1 MKKRNKRRWIVTSNI
16 YGYLFSKAL
25 LALLLLFA
33 AQAFFYL
40 NNTRIFHIRDLHE
53 WAGIVWGNIIFGIAT
68 IGCILLPY
76 FVANLLPF
84 KFRWNKTYHRLTE
97 ILLYY
102 VPVLFII
109 ISDICDASYY
119 QYTYRRLTGEIFQ
132 YLGISGN
139 MGSLWPHFLVDYWH
153 STLFGFLLIFLTFYF
168 GSKIILIGRNKYRNH
183 RINDLVGLI
192 IGVAVVIFLL
202 RGGFGKNIEWSDTT
216 KYCQSKN
223 SALVTNSGYNIV
235 RTFNGGTLQEVDYL
249 DDAQAL
255 QLFNPAYAPYD
266 FAADSTPWTP
276 CWAPNSG
283 HFLTATPDSLKQQ
296 YNNIVVIVLES
307 FSQEYMGCYNHGA
320 MQSFTPFLDSLSQ
333 HSLVYQGRANG
344 KKSIEGIP
352 AIFSSL
358 PTLMPFPITMSDY
371 ADDSLHSLPG
381 ILRDNGFHTAFF
393 HGSYNGVM
401 SFDKLC
407 ARMGFSEYYGQN
419 EYMADRRSR
428 ETDYDGVW
436 GIFDEHF
443 LQYMVRRLDDFPQPF
458 FAGVFTLSSHHPYT
472 MQPERKGQF
481 PKGPHPLCQV
491 VAYSDNALR
500 LFFQAAKQTDWYQH
514 TLFLITADH
523 SGQGLSREYNDYNG
537 WYRIPMII
545 HLPESATDSTTQTI
559 KQSSNQTNNNY
570 SNNQTIK
577 QSSNHV
583 YSRLMQQ
590 TDIMPTLL
598 DYLGIRANTVCF
610 GTSAFRNPTGGWQI
624 AYGNSYYQLE
634 TPDGVA
640 VLSQDKEEG
649 NGNIQLLK
657 AIVQQYNRRL
667 INNQLTR

>member
-1 MKKRNKRRWIVTSNI
+1 MTNKRKRGWIVTSNI
-16 YGYLFSKAL
+16 YAYLFSKAL
-25 LALLLLFA
+25 LALLLLWA

-40 NNTRIFHIRDLHE
+40 ANTRIFHISNLTE
-53 WAGIVWGNIIFGIAT
+53 WLGIVWGNIIFGIAT
-68 IGCILLPY
+68 IGCLLLPY

-84 KFRWNKTYHRLTE
+84 KFRWNKHYHRITE
-97 ILLYY
+97 IVLYY
-102 VPVLFII
+102 LPVLFII
-109 ISDICDASYY
+109 VSDICDASYY

-153 STLFGFLLIFLTFYF
+153 STAFGLLLILVTFWF
-168 GSKIILIGRNKYRNH
+168 GNKIRLIGRDKYRNH
-183 RINDLVGLI
+183 RINDLVGLVV
-192 IGVAVVIFLL
+192 GVAVVIFLL
-202 RGGFGKNIEWSDTT
+202 RGGFGKNIDWHDTT

-235 RTFNGGTLQEVDYL
+235 RTFNGGTLNEVHYM
-249 DDAQAL
+249 DDTQAL

-266 FAADSTPWTP
+266 FAADSTPWPP
-276 CWAPNSG
+276 CWAPNAG
-283 HFLTATPDSLKQQ
+283 HFLAASADSLKRQ

-320 MQSFTPFLDSLSQ
+320 MQSFTPFLDSLAQ

-371 ADDSLHSLPG
+371 ADDSLHSLPS

-428 ETDYDGVW
+428 PSDYDGVW
-436 GIFDEHF
+436 GIYDEHF
-443 LQYMVRRLDDFPQPF
+443 LQFMARRLSTFPQPF
-458 FAGVFTLSSHHPYT
+458 FTGVFTISSHHPYT

-500 LFFQAAKQTDWYQH
+500 LFFQAAKQTDWYEH
-514 TLFLITADH
+514 TVFLITADH

-545 HLPESATDSTTQTI
+545 HLPESATDSTD
-559 KQSSNQTNNNY
+559 NNPPH
-570 SNNQTIK
+570 Q
-577 QSSNHV
+577 V

-610 GTSAFRNPTGGWQI
+610 GTSVFRNPAGGWQI

-649 NGNIQLLK
+649 KGNIQLLK
-657 AIVQQYNRRL
+657 AVVQQYNRRL